1 MVAEKKLTEIIA
13 WLNKNNLRKE
23 ALELIA
29 MLSSYDDL
37 RAGVKRV
44 SASKE
49 EREEIRKK
57 KTEIEFGSYIDRHK

>member
-1 MVAEKKLTEIIA
+1 MAVEKKLTEIIA

-23 ALELIA
+23 ALELIV

-37 RAGVKRV
+37 KAGVKRV

-57 KTEIEFGSYIDRHK
+57 KS

>member
-23 ALELIA
+23 ALELMVI
-29 MLSSYDDL
+29 LSSYDDL
-37 RAGVKRV
+37 KAGAKRV

-57 KTEIEFGSYIDRHK
+57 KI